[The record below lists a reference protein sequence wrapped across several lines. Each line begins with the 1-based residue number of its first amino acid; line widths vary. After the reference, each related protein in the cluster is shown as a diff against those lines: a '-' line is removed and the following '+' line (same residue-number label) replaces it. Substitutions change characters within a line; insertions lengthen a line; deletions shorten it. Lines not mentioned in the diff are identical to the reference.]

1 MRIIIEKRD
10 LSLWNLVK
18 VFTFVM
24 VLMASILGLVVGA
37 CSWTLNQRWC
47 AAPIP
52 PHRPYIDRTPPTP
65 QTPLVHAGVHYGNG
79 FWSADLVSS
88 KTQVQWNLNGDDC
101 RQNTPFR
108 VNAHTDVPVDFVT
121 DMADGDSYLAVSM
134 DRNALGSNRAGDPDY
149 SAVFGWKNTE
159 TGSIYFDRKA
169 TRHDNDKVY
178 VNVGGQRNG
187 APNHVMIGDAYVMPF
202 GVGKPGQ
209 VITVPPS
216 GNQLIWTTPEEKV
229 SALHNSRS

>member
-1 MRIIIEKRD
+1 MRIIIEKQD
-10 LSLWNLVK
+10 LSLWNLLNA
-18 VFTFVM
+18 FIFVT
-24 VLMASILGLVVGA
+24 VLMASFLGFVVVA
-37 CSWTLNQRWC
+37 CSWTLNLRWC

-65 QTPLVHAGVHYGNG
+65 QTPLVHDGITYGNG

-88 KTQVQWNLNGDDC
+88 KTQVQWNMNGDDR

-121 DMADGDSYLAVSM
+121 DMALGDPYLAVSM

-149 SAVFGWKNTE
+149 SAMFGWKNTT
-159 TGSIYFDRKA
+159 TGSIYFDR
-169 TRHDNDKVY
+169 TTTQHDNEMVC
-178 VNVGGQRNG
+178 VNIGGQGSG

-202 GVGKPGQ
+202 GMGKPGQ

-216 GNQLIWTTPEEKV
+216 GNQLIWTTPVKQASER
-229 SALHNSRS
+229 HNSRS